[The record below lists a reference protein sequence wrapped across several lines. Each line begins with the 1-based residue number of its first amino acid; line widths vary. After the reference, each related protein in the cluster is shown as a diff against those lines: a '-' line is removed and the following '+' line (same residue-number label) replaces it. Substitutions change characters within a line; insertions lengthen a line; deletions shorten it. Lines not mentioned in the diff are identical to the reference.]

1 MNTFSVSR
9 LALALAFGVTLT
21 ACSSTPP
28 DQRPSDQTAP
38 GTSSRPI
45 LSAKEAQ
52 NFDAQHYF
60 ASLTPGAA
68 AWNPSPITLPAQP
81 DFVVGPAGTQGVTHT
96 TIQAAV
102 DAAIIKRTNKRQYI
116 AVMPGEYQGTVYVPA
131 APGGITLYGTGEKP
145 IDVKIGLSLD
155 GGMSPADWR
164 HDVNPR
170 ANICQVNQRGIC
182 TIAARANAATVSVF
196 SALRSSGHKTMAC
209 NCKI

>member
-81 DFVVGPAGTQGVTHT
+81 EFVVGPAGTQGVTHT

>member
-131 APGGITLYGTGEKP
+131 ASVTDQLPCASAVAL
-145 IDVKIGLSLD
+145 
-155 GGMSPADWR
+155 PASAPDCELTMTVAPAVVVP
-164 HDVNPR
+164 D
-170 ANICQVNQRGIC
+170 
-182 TIAARANAATVSVF
+182 TDSAATETPTV
-196 SALRSSGHKTMAC
+196 
-209 NCKI
+209 